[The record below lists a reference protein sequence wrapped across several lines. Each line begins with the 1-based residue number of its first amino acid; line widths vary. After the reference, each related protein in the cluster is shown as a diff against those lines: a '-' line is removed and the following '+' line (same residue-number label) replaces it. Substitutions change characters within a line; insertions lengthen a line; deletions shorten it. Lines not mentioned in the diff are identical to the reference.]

1 MGSSFGANAVGGLS
15 AMFASGLEV
24 SGPGHASGSASSL
37 GTTPERTRLSNPNL
51 NLNLNPNASS
61 SSLANHRAG
70 SVGSSLS
77 SRGSSV
83 RGGNAFGPGSSLVGA
98 VGAGLG
104 FAPASPGAGLAAH
117 PSSHAAAAVSPVGS
131 FDAGGLW
138 SNGGASRGPAPNAPS
153 PSTIGASPPPR
164 TTTTTTFPFPFS
176 AVDRADTP
184 GISPEDAREMLD
196 RLESP
201 DGVGSAEDE
210 DAKRVVVVRGVP
222 DVPEAE
228 LLLYRAFAPHGAL
241 ASVTV
246 ESDREARVRFAKREE
261 ARAAARAVDGSIL
274 GGRVVAASV
283 DAALDRASP
292 FYRPSP
298 SA

>member
-15 AMFASGLEV
+15 AMFASGLDV
-24 SGPGHASGSASSL
+24 SGPGHASGSAASL

-51 NLNLNPNASS
+51 NLNLNLNPNASS
-61 SSLANHRAG
+61 SSLAHHRAG
-70 SVGSSLS
+70 SVGSSLG

-104 FAPASPGAGLAAH
+104 FAAASPGAGLAAH
-117 PSSHAAAAVSPVGS
+117 PSAHAAAAVSPVGS

-138 SNGGASRGPAPNAPS
+138 SNGLAPNARS
-153 PSTIGASPPPR
+153 PSTVGASPP
-164 TTTTTTFPFPFS
+164 TQTTTTTFPFPFS

-184 GISPEDAREMLD
+184 GISAEDAREMLD

-201 DGVGSAEDE
+201 DGVGSADDE

-222 DVPEAE
+222 DVPDAE

-246 ESDREARVRFAKREE
+246 EGDREARVRFAKREE
-261 ARAAARAVDGSIL
+261 ARAAAREVDGSIL
-274 GGRVVAASV
+274 GGCVVVASV
-283 DAALDRASP
+283 DAAPERASP
-292 FYRPSP
+292 LYRPSP

>member
-1 MGSSFGANAVGGLS
+1 MA
-15 AMFASGLEV
+15 
-24 SGPGHASGSASSL
+24 H
-37 GTTPERTRLSNPNL
+37 
-51 NLNLNPNASS
+51 
-61 SSLANHRAG
+61 HRAG

-104 FAPASPGAGLAAH
+104 FAAASPGAGLAAPASAH
-117 PSSHAAAAVSPVGS
+117 PSAHAAVSVSPVGS

-138 SNGGASRGPAPNAPS
+138 SNGGASRGVAPNARS
-153 PSTIGASPPPR
+153 PSTIGASPTPP
-164 TTTTTTFPFPFS
+164 TAAATTTFPFPFS

-184 GISPEDAREMLD
+184 GISAEDAREMLD

-222 DVPEAE
+222 DVPDAE

-246 ESDREARVRFAKREE
+246 EGDREARVRFAKREE

-274 GGRVVAASV
+274 GGCVVAAAV
-283 DAALDRASP
+283 DAAPNRASP